1 MQLKVKKTHPD
12 AQIPKYAYE
21 GDAGFDLASIEQVE
35 IKSGETKVIRTGLSF
50 EIPSGFELQ
59 IRPRSGL
66 SSSSKL
72 RISNSPATIDSKFT
86 GEVKIIVDLLMTR
99 FPETYTI
106 TKGQRLG
113 QALLKKVEQAEIVE
127 VEELS
132 DTERGSKGMGSS
144 GV

>member
-35 IKSGETKVIRTGLSF
+35 IQSGQTKLVDTGLAF
-50 EIPSGFELQ
+50 EVPPGFYLE
-59 IRPRSGL
+59 ICPRSGISL
-66 SSSSKL
+66 NSKI
-72 RISNSPATIDSKFT
+72 RIANSPGIVDEKFR
-86 GEVKIIVDLLMTR
+86 GSVKFIVDLLMPR

-132 DTERGSKGMGSS
+132 DTERGSNGLGSS
-144 GV
+144 GS